1 LGILDLLGLLGLL
14 GLLAVVYTAIR
25 LWRRYTERERHHR
38 RQVLDRWQA
47 QPPNEHT
54 ATGENGTS

>member
-1 LGILDLLGLLGLL
+1 MTDELLLVGALLV
-14 GLLAVVYTAIR
+14 AVYVLTGV
-25 LWRRYTERERHHR
+25 WRRYSRRSRTRR

-54 ATGENGTS
+54 STEENGTP